1 MINNSNMQTTSSVK
15 ICIRT
20 VIIDIV
26 LISLLCMTP
35 AVAHLVGISYHYFE
49 PMRIALFMGLL
60 LVDDR
65 KNGYLLA
72 AILPIS
78 TMILSGMPTPT
89 ICALMVLE
97 LMLNIYLFHL
107 VSSLTRSAFWGM
119 FIGVIVSKVVYR
131 LMKWSALSNE
141 MFQASALIEN
151 WQLQLI
157 MSVVLS
163 VGFVVI
169 YKLKQR

>member
-1 MINNSNMQTTSSVK
+1 
-15 ICIRT
+15 
-20 VIIDIV
+20 
-26 LISLLCMTP
+26 
-35 AVAHLVGISYHYFE
+35 
-49 PMRIALFMGLL
+49 
-60 LVDDR
+60 
-65 KNGYLLA
+65 
-72 AILPIS
+72 
-78 TMILSGMPTPT
+78 
-89 ICALMVLE
+89 MVLE

-131 LMKWSALSNE
+131 LMKWSVLSNE